1 MMDEHKINL
10 EIKRRIDNYYVNE
23 DKHEM
28 ISPEQAVIILD
39 KYTTKRGMDFELDRF
54 KTQINEKIKPMRL
67 FKKRKKG

>member
-1 MMDEHKINL
+1 MMDEHKIIL